1 MIPSVPSSLSAD
13 GSSSNSSQDSLHK
26 SSKKKSI
33 KSSIGRLFGKKEKGR
48 MGQPGRDGSASLGK
62 QKRDITLTVIHTCQD
77 FHLNTSEL
85 LLAQFFEVF
94 MTIFFI
100 FVTFDHA
107 VSHLSSSSIYTL

>member
-1 MIPSVPSSLSAD
+1 MIFYVSSSLSAD

-62 QKRDITLTVIHTCQD
+62 QMKDKGAIM
-77 FHLNTSEL
+77 LN
-85 LLAQFFEVF
+85 VY
-94 MTIFFI
+94 
-100 FVTFDHA
+100 V
-107 VSHLSSSSIYTL
+107 